1 MNMTEGV
8 EDITFNEK
16 TLRYISL
23 FEEVTDT
30 KVKDCIDIPEKV
42 IFLVKEG
49 SIQKAI
55 GKGGKNVTRVS
66 NKIDRNI
73 HVIEYSD
80 DAEKLLESIFYSY
93 GVKDVTIEDK
103 NGVKHATVEVKPENK
118 ARAIGKNGRNL
129 SIARKIMM
137 RHSDISSVSVA

>member
-1 MNMTEGV
+1 M

-23 FEEVTDT
+23 FEEITGA

-42 IFLVKEG
+42 IFLVNPGNVE
-49 SIQKAI
+49 KAI
-55 GKGGKNVTRVS
+55 GKRGKNVTKVS
-66 NKIDRNI
+66 NKIDRNVHI
-73 HVIEYSD
+73 IEYSD
-80 DAEKLLESIFYSY
+80 DPEQLLENIFYSY
-93 GVKDVTIEDK
+93 EVKEVELEEK
-103 NGVKHATVEVKPENK
+103 NGVKHGTVEVAPENK
-118 ARAIGKNGRNL
+118 ARAIGKKGRNL

>member
-1 MNMTEGV
+1 MSEAM

-23 FEEVTDT
+23 FEKTTGT

-42 IFLVKEG
+42 IFLVEKGNIE
-49 SIQKAI
+49 KAI
-55 GKGGKNVTRVS
+55 GKGGKNVTKVS
-66 NKIDRNI
+66 NKIDRNV

-80 DAEKLLESIFYSY
+80 DPKELLKNIFYSY
-93 GVKDVTIEDK
+93 GVKDITLEEK
-103 NGVKHATVEVKPENK
+103 NDIKHGTVEVKPENK
-118 ARAIGKNGRNL
+118 ARAIGKKGRNL

-137 RHSDISSVSVA
+137 RHSDISSVSIA